1 MRNFKLF
8 IILILENILM
18 LLDNSGRVVL
28 KGDAWTRSISISWEF
43 LRNANS

>member
-8 IILILENILM
+8 IILSLEDILM

-28 KGDAWTRSISISWEF
+28 KCDVWTRIISISWEL
-43 LRNANS
+43 LRNASP